1 MDSDPIGDKVDHT
14 VVISAATTDPIYQL
28 SPESGSKGSGEVY
41 MVQNR
46 EELPEKTVKEIQRET
61 DVELIMQPIWPGR
74 LKEERG
80 TTTYRMTRLRRKMS
94 QGMVL
99 P

>member
-1 MDSDPIGDKVDHT
+1 MDSDPVGDKADHT
-14 VVISAATTDPIYQL
+14 LAISAATTDPIYQL

-41 MVQNR
+41 IVQNR
-46 EELPEKTVKEIQRET
+46 EELPNKMVKEIQRET
-61 DVELIMQPIWPGR
+61 DMELIMQPIWPGR

-80 TTTYRMTRLRRKMS
+80 TTTYKMTRVHQKMS